1 VVDEMIR
8 IPDAASIA
16 AAHVLSARL
25 FRRVGG
31 STGTNFMGTL
41 CMASLMRQQDKE
53 GSLVTLICD
62 SGDRYSATYFDDNWL
77 AAQHIDIRDWRSR
90 IETFLDTGEGVLL

>member
-1 VVDEMIR
+1 MIR

-41 CMASLMRQQDKE
+41 CMASLMRQQGRE
-53 GSLVTLICD
+53 GSLVTLVCD
-62 SGDRYSATYFDDNWL
+62 SGDRYSATYYDENWL
-77 AAQHIDIRDWRSR
+77 AAQNIDIRGWRRR